1 MCVSL
6 EVRGERAHSIAS
18 SAVERAGPVVVWL
31 ADTFVSMIF
40 GLVLGLVIAA
50 VV

>member
-1 MCVSL
+1 
-6 EVRGERAHSIAS
+6 G
-18 SAVERAGPVVVWL
+18 AGPVVVWL

-50 VV
+50 VVMGVSRLRTRDEAAAGH